1 MLLELTLFHD
11 KDSYHW
17 VDYCVGANPARAPAV
32 LWGVIN
38 LAQATMFEYI
48 PNPSLPSGQSLGHPS
63 YLVTVVG
70 DREISSADEVYVDNP
85 DLIKIIDRFLHTSH

>member
-1 MLLELTLFHD
+1 
-11 KDSYHW
+11 
-17 VDYCVGANPARAPAV
+17 
-32 LWGVIN
+32 
-38 LAQATMFEYI
+38 MFEYI
-48 PNPSLPSGQSLGHPS
+48 PNSSLPSGQSLGHPS